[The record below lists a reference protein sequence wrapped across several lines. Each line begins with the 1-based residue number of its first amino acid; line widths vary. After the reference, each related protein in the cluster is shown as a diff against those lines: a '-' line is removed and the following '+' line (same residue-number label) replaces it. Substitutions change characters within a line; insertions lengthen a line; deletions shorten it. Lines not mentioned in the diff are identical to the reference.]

1 MTTTIITITNLEGSK
16 FLTSAA
22 AAALLTNSVVPS
34 EAEVEVDYSEE
45 EALANN
51 SSNNSSPSTMAAIIN
66 LTKHT
71 MDITSN
77 NKTQASEVEA

>member
-34 EAEVEVDYSEE
+34 EAEVDYSEE

-66 LTKHT
+66 LTQHT

-77 NKTQASEVEA
+77 NKTQVSEVEA